1 MSRTQPTEDATFPV
15 YRVQAKC
22 PKCGKQGETKA
33 LKHYSEGTVITTPCS
48 RCVGNWE
55 ARLQQLGKPRPLREV
70 RGERKCVDPSGQ
82 EGAVVP
88 TPGIRRCRLRRRE
101 GGLTLSS
108 GPWR

>member
-33 LKHYSEGTVITTPCS
+33 LKHYSEGPVITTPCS

-55 ARLQQLGKPRPLREV
+55 ARLKQLGKHRPL
-70 RGERKCVDPSGQ
+70 GEMRTKRQHD
-82 EGAVVP
+82 
-88 TPGIRRCRLRRRE
+88 TRE
-101 GGLTLSS
+101 GQDARGHKPREYKPHWTD
-108 GPWR
+108 